1 MNLFINRYLSKINNL
16 NECRYVSYKNRLRRD
31 SLTLN
36 EMYELSFNHLFKSLF
51 SSFVQGQ
58 LDKVK
63 VLPLFVEFIHI
74 KKNLIKI
81 NCRYK
86 SFMAS

>member
-1 MNLFINRYLSKINNL
+1 MSKINNL
-16 NECRYVSYKNRLRRD
+16 NECRFVSYKNRLRRD

-36 EMYELSFNHLFKSLF
+36 EMYELTFFYHLFKSLF
-51 SSFVQGQ
+51 SSLVQGQ

-63 VLPLFVEFIHI
+63 VLPLFVEFIHV
-74 KKNLIKI
+74 KNLIKI